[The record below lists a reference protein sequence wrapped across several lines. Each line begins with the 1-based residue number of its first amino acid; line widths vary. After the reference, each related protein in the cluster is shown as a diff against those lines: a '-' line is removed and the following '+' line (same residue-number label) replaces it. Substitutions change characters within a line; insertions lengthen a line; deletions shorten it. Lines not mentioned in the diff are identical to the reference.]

1 VFSVAKLALLLHRR
15 RALVLVL
22 SVVAAVVGAKFGHP
36 HPNGKPGFGLWDGPL

>member
-36 HPNGKPGFGLWDGPL
+36 HGKPGFGLWDGPL